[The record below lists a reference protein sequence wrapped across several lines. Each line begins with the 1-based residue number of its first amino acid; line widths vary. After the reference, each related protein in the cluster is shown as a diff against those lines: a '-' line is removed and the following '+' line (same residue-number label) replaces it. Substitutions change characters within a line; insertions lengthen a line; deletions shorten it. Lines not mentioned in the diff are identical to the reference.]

1 MDGEL
6 RKTGAVGVRQKE
18 RPDVGPLKMP
28 PEGYHRISGMGCRE
42 VDVTVC
48 DLNFSLDEAE
58 LGLRTARLVYYDV
71 ATTWDVAVFSAL
83 RFYRSPLEMGPLQ
96 RASERGNAEGRF
108 GRESQSAGFIL
119 IRSCFY
125 MRKVRFMEKKTVF
138 VAFAIED
145 ERQRDFLK
153 GQSLNTKSPFEY
165 IDMSVKEPYATAWK
179 EKVRTRIKRSDGV
192 IALVSKNSLSSSGEK
207 WEIGCAREEGKKV
220 LGIWAYS
227 DDRTNLPG
235 VRTVSWTWSYI
246 EDFID
251 SL

>member
-1 MDGEL
+1 MVQE
-6 RKTGAVGVRQKE
+6 TAVLLLDFLQLK
-18 RPDVGPLKMP
+18 GP
-28 PEGYHRISGMGCRE
+28 
-42 VDVTVC
+42 V
-48 DLNFSLDEAE
+48 SLGKRAPFCFQDFNAAT
-58 LGLRTARLVYYDV
+58 RDV
-71 ATTWDVAVFSAL
+71 AAFSTLRFCRSLLEIGAL
-83 RFYRSPLEMGPLQ
+83 R
-96 RASERGNAEGRF
+96 RATGS
-108 GRESQSAGFIL
+108 GREGCSGEESQPFGFL
-119 IRSCFY
+119 LVRSRFY
-125 MRKVRFMEKKTVF
+125 IRKVGFMEKKTVF

-179 EKVRTRIKRSDGV
+179 EKVRTRIKRSGGV
-192 IALVSKNSLSSSGEK
+192 IALVSKNSLNSSGEK

-235 VRTVSWTWSYI
+235 VRTVSWTWGHI